1 MKNPTLNNYFEE
13 ANRWQIE
20 LSLLRSIALEC
31 GLTEELKWKQPCYTF
46 QGKNICIIGSFK
58 GFCALLFFKGA
69 LLDNAHQLLVKAG
82 ENSQAGRQIRFTKP
96 SEINEQ
102 TALIKA
108 VVFEAIEVENTGLK
122 VESQIKDELILVDEF
137 TSILKE
143 NTVLK
148 TAFEKLTPGRKRA
161 YNLFFS
167 AAKQSKTRIER
178 IEKYS
183 QRILDGKGIND
194 CTCGLS
200 KRMPNC
206 DGSHKS
212 LKIK

>member
-13 ANRWQIE
+13 AKRWKIE

-58 GFCALLFFKGA
+58 GFSALLFFKGA
-69 LLDNAHQLLVKAG
+69 LLDNSHQLLVKAG

-102 TALIKA
+102 TAVIKA
-108 VVFEAIEVENTGLK
+108 VIFEAIEVEKAGLK
-122 VESQIKDELILVDEF
+122 VESNIKDELILVDEF

-143 NTVLK
+143 NTELK

-178 IEKYS
+178 IEKYT

>member
-82 ENSQAGRQIRFTKP
+82 ENSQAGRQIRFTNP
-96 SEINEQ
+96 TEINEQ
-102 TALIKA
+102 TAVIKA
-108 VVFEAIEVENTGLK
+108 VIFEAIEVENTGLK